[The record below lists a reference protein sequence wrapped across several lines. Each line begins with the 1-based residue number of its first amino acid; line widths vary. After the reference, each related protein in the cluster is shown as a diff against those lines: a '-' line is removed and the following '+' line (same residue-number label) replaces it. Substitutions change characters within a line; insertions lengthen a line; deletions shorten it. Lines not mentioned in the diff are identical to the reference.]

1 MVPPLRQKR
10 NTVPHACCGDIL
22 QATFAAGSKL
32 ALRVRSSRSAIHKIE
47 HKLGCGT
54 GNVDLVYFSILPPSA
69 QPQLRIAGK
78 ITPVAQ

>member
-1 MVPPLRQKR
+1 MPLPMLVAE
-10 NTVPHACCGDIL
+10 TLL

-78 ITPVAQ
+78 ITPVCQ